1 MIEGDGLDEEDENL
15 GRETNNG
22 FDEDS
27 VINGG
32 VIGLRMERISEI

>member
-1 MIEGDGLDEEDENL
+1 MIEGDDLDEENENL
-15 GRETNNG
+15 GQEIYG